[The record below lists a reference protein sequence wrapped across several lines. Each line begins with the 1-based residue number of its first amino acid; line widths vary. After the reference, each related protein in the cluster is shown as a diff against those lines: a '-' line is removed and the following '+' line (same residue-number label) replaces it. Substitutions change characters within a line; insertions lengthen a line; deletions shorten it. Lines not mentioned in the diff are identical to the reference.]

1 MKEVYREAFS
11 EIDEIFKLM
20 PISFIN
26 KIPIKFRDMIH
37 NEKSKEYQ
45 PIIEEPLENYTL
57 KEETIIILSLIYRD
71 FLCSK
76 EEKEKLKMRD
86 AQRIKEIEE
95 ELKEKYSVDNLFKNR
110 QKAKEDEILQ
120 QNNNSLL
127 VIEEEKWYKK
137 LFNIIKK
144 FFSKGR

>member
-26 KIPIKFRDMIH
+26 KIPIKFRNMIH

-57 KEETIIILSLIYRD
+57 KDETIIILSLIYRD

-76 EEKEKLKMRD
+76 EEKEKLKLRD
-86 AQRIKEIEE
+86 TQRMKEVED
-95 ELKEKYSVDNLFKNR
+95 ELREKYNVDNLFKNR
-110 QKAKEDEILQ
+110 QKAQEDEQ
-120 QNNNSLL
+120 VQTNNSLL
-127 VIEEEKWYKK
+127 AIEEEKWYKK

-144 FFSKGR
+144 LFKKG

>member
-57 KEETIIILSLIYRD
+57 KDETIIILSLIYRD

-76 EEKEKLKMRD
+76 EEKERLKMRD
-86 AQRIKEIEE
+86 AQRMKEVEE
-95 ELKEKYSVDNLFKNR
+95 ELREKYNVDNLFKNR
-110 QKAKEDEILQ
+110 QQAHENEQTQI
-120 QNNNSLL
+120 NNSLL

-137 LFNIIKK
+137 IFNIIKK
-144 FFSKGR
+144 LFKKG

>member
-1 MKEVYREAFS
+1 
-11 EIDEIFKLM
+11 
-20 PISFIN
+20 
-26 KIPIKFRDMIH
+26 MIH

-57 KEETIIILSLIYRD
+57 KDETIIILSLIYRD

-76 EEKEKLKMRD
+76 EEKEKLKLRD
-86 AQRIKEIEE
+86 TQRMKEVED
-95 ELKEKYSVDNLFKNR
+95 ELREKYNVDNLFKNR
-110 QKAKEDEILQ
+110 QKAQEDEQ
-120 QNNNSLL
+120 VQTNNSLL

-144 FFSKGR
+144 LFKKG

>member
-37 NEKSKEYQ
+37 KEKSKEYQ
-45 PIIEEPLENYTL
+45 PIIEEPLENYVL

-86 AQRIKEIEE
+86 AQRIKEFEE
-95 ELKEKYSVDNLFKNR
+95 ELREKYSVNNLFKNR
-110 QKAKEDEILQ
+110 QKEDEKVQ

-127 VIEEEKWYKK
+127 VIEEEKWYKR
-137 LFNIIKK
+137 LFYIIKK
-144 FFSKGR
+144 IFKKG

>member
-26 KIPIKFRDMIH
+26 KIPIKFRNMIH

-57 KEETIIILSLIYRD
+57 KDETIIILSLIYRD

-76 EEKEKLKMRD
+76 EEKEKLKLRD
-86 AQRIKEIEE
+86 TQRMKEVED
-95 ELKEKYSVDNLFKNR
+95 ELREKYNIDNLFKNR
-110 QKAKEDEILQ
+110 QKAQEDEQ
-120 QNNNSLL
+120 VQTNNSLL

-144 FFSKGR
+144 LFKKG

>member
-26 KIPIKFRDMIH
+26 KIPIKFRNMIH

-57 KEETIIILSLIYRD
+57 KDETIIILSLIYRD

-76 EEKEKLKMRD
+76 EEKEKLKLRD
-86 AQRIKEIEE
+86 TQRMKEVED
-95 ELKEKYSVDNLFKNR
+95 ELREKYNVDNLFKNR
-110 QKAKEDEILQ
+110 QKAQEDEQ
-120 QNNNSLL
+120 VQTNNSLL

-144 FFSKGR
+144 LFKKG

>member
-57 KEETIIILSLIYRD
+57 KDETIIILSLIYRD

-76 EEKEKLKMRD
+76 EEKERLKMRD
-86 AQRIKEIEE
+86 AQRMKEVEE
-95 ELKEKYSVDNLFKNR
+95 ELREKYNVDNLFKNR
-110 QKAKEDEILQ
+110 QQVHENKQTEI
-120 QNNNSLL
+120 NNSLL

-137 LFNIIKK
+137 IFNIIKK
-144 FFSKGR
+144 LFKKG

>member
-26 KIPIKFRDMIH
+26 KIPIKFRNMIH

-57 KEETIIILSLIYRD
+57 KDETIIILSLIYSD
-71 FLCSK
+71 FLCCK
-76 EEKEKLKMRD
+76 EEKERLKIRD
-86 AQRIKEIEE
+86 AQRMKEVEE
-95 ELKEKYSVDNLFKNR
+95 ELREKYNVDNLFKNR
-110 QKAKEDEILQ
+110 QKAQEDEQ
-120 QNNNSLL
+120 VQTNNSLL

-144 FFSKGR
+144 LFKKG

>member
-57 KEETIIILSLIYRD
+57 KDETIIILSLIYRD

-76 EEKEKLKMRD
+76 EEKERLKMRD
-86 AQRIKEIEE
+86 AQRMKEVEE
-95 ELKEKYSVDNLFKNR
+95 ELREKYNVDNLFKNR
-110 QKAKEDEILQ
+110 QKAQEDEQ
-120 QNNNSLL
+120 VQNNNSLL

-137 LFNIIKK
+137 IFNIIKK
-144 FFSKGR
+144 FFGKGK

>member
-71 FLCSK
+71 FLW
-76 EEKEKLKMRD
+76 RFP
-86 AQRIKEIEE
+86 
-95 ELKEKYSVDNLFKNR
+95 LFKR
-110 QKAKEDEILQ
+110 RKRK
-120 QNNNSLL
+120 
-127 VIEEEKWYKK
+127 
-137 LFNIIKK
+137 IKNERCTK
-144 FFSKGR
+144 N

>member
-26 KIPIKFRDMIH
+26 KIPTKFRDMIH

-57 KEETIIILSLIYRD
+57 KDETIIILSLIYRD

-76 EEKEKLKMRD
+76 EEKERLKMRD
-86 AQRIKEIEE
+86 VQRMKEVEE
-95 ELKEKYSVDNLFKNR
+95 ELREKYNVDNLFKNR
-110 QKAKEDEILQ
+110 QKGQEYEQ
-120 QNNNSLL
+120 VQTNNSLL
-127 VIEEEKWYKK
+127 VIEEKKWYKK
-137 LFNIIKK
+137 IFNIIKR
-144 FFSKGR
+144 FFSKGK

>member
-57 KEETIIILSLIYRD
+57 KDETIIILSLIYRD

-86 AQRIKEIEE
+86 AQRMKEVEE
-95 ELKEKYSVDNLFKNR
+95 ELREKYNVDNLFKNK
-110 QKAKEDEILQ
+110 QKAQEDEQ
-120 QNNNSLL
+120 VQNNNSLL

-137 LFNIIKK
+137 IFNIIKK
-144 FFSKGR
+144 LFKRG

>member
-57 KEETIIILSLIYRD
+57 KDETIIILSLIYRD
-71 FLCSK
+71 FLCCK
-76 EEKEKLKMRD
+76 EEKERLKIRD
-86 AQRIKEIEE
+86 AQRMKEVEE
-95 ELKEKYSVDNLFKNR
+95 ELREKYNVDNLFKNR
-110 QKAKEDEILQ
+110 QKAKEDEQ
-120 QNNNSLL
+120 VQNNNSLL

-137 LFNIIKK
+137 IFNIIKK
-144 FFSKGR
+144 FFGKGK

>member
-71 FLCSK
+71 FLWRFPLFK
-76 EEKEKLKMRD
+76 RKKEKLKMRD
-86 AQRIKEIEE
+86 AQRIKKNEE
-95 ELKEKYSVDNLFKNR
+95 ELKEKYSVDNLYKNR

-120 QNNNSLL
+120 QN
-127 VIEEEKWYKK
+127 
-137 LFNIIKK
+137 IIV
-144 FFSKGR
+144 F

>member
-57 KEETIIILSLIYRD
+57 KDETIIILSLIYRD

-76 EEKEKLKMRD
+76 EEKERLKMRD
-86 AQRIKEIEE
+86 AQRMKEVEE
-95 ELKEKYSVDNLFKNR
+95 ELREKYNVDNLFKNR
-110 QKAKEDEILQ
+110 QQVHENEQTQI
-120 QNNNSLL
+120 NNSLL

-137 LFNIIKK
+137 IFNIIKK
-144 FFSKGR
+144 LFKKG

>member
-71 FLCSK
+71 FLWRFPLFK
-76 EEKEKLKMRD
+76 RKKEKLKMRD
-86 AQRIKEIEE
+86 AQRIKKNEE

-120 QNNNSLL
+120 QN
-127 VIEEEKWYKK
+127 
-137 LFNIIKK
+137 IIV
-144 FFSKGR
+144 F

>member
-26 KIPIKFRDMIH
+26 KIPIKFRNMIH

-57 KEETIIILSLIYRD
+57 KDETIIILSLIYRD

-76 EEKEKLKMRD
+76 EEKEKLKLRD
-86 AQRIKEIEE
+86 TQRMKEVED
-95 ELKEKYSVDNLFKNR
+95 ELREKYNVDNLFKNR
-110 QKAKEDEILQ
+110 QKAQEDEQ
-120 QNNNSLL
+120 VQTNNSLL

-144 FFSKGR
+144 LFKKR

>member
-57 KEETIIILSLIYRD
+57 KDETIIILSLIYRD

-76 EEKEKLKMRD
+76 EEKERLKMRD
-86 AQRIKEIEE
+86 AQRMKEVEE
-95 ELKEKYSVDNLFKNR
+95 ELREKYNVDNLFKNR
-110 QKAKEDEILQ
+110 QQVHENKQTQI
-120 QNNNSLL
+120 NNSLL

-137 LFNIIKK
+137 IFNIIKK
-144 FFSKGR
+144 LFKKG